1 MQTRL
6 GNVGAVVASAIGLA
20 IIGCGNPPL
29 PPTGSGASPSV
40 AACTLPLTQDAFNG
54 FHIGV
59 PDGWNLFTINGTVVV
74 SRDATGTEEAVVHPA
89 LITAGVTPAALF
101 ATLLDVLKQQ
111 VAAYGGTMTPTITG
125 SGTQTPTATL
135 TLMAGP
141 TMLVGEAHLA
151 VLNEP
156 TAYGSSQGALIAS
169 WAPPTQFSADK
180 GMLAAIGACYGPQ
193 PGALYQVMKDQVFT
207 YSIPLGWTVTSETQD
222 SIVIADGN
230 DASASYLLT
239 LLPPGS
245 GVSSPQTLLSY
256 EFGQWG
262 IQEGQVLS
270 SVQLPNTQ
278 VSGGATQ
285 GQEYVEFDGT
295 LKDGRAVRGLV
306 YALSVTGSTSVSG
319 VIRMALAIK
328 SLWNSVNGALAHIIG
343 SIQHDF
349 TQDLRQWEHVS
360 RQWQAFD
367 QQVQGFD
374 YALNGVDLVNDPTT
388 GATFEAPYSAYN
400 PTGPNGPGYYSQAG
414 TKLTVQTP

>member
-6 GNVGAVVASAIGLA
+6 GKVGAVVATALALA
-20 IIGCGNPPL
+20 IVGCGNPPP
-29 PPTGSGASPSV
+29 PPTGSGPSPSV
-40 AACTLPLTQDAFNG
+40 AACTLPLTQDAFDG

-59 PDGWNLFTINGTVVV
+59 PVGWDLFMINGTVVV
-74 SRDATGTEEAVVHPA
+74 SRDSTGTEEAVVHPA
-89 LITAGVTPAALF
+89 LITAGVAPAALF
-101 ATLLDVLKQQ
+101 TTLLDVLKQQ
-111 VAAYGGTMTPTITG
+111 LAAYGGTMTATVTG
-125 SGTQTPTATL
+125 SGARTPTATL
-135 TLMAGP
+135 TLTAGQ
-141 TMLVGEAHLA
+141 TMLVGEAHLV

-169 WAPPTQFSADK
+169 WAPPAQFSADK

-207 YSIPLGWTVTSETQD
+207 YAIPLGWTVTSETQD

-230 DASASYLLT
+230 DASASYLLA

-245 GVSSPQTLLSY
+245 GVNSPQTLVSY

-262 IQEGQVLS
+262 IQMGQVLS

-285 GQEYVEFDGT
+285 GQEYVEFIGT

-319 VIRMALAIK
+319 VIRMALATT

-349 TQDLRQWEHVS
+349 TQDLRQWENIS

-374 YALNGVDLVNDPTT
+374 YALTGVDLVNDPTT
-388 GATFEAPYSAYN
+388 GATFEAPYSAYSA
-400 PTGPNGPGYYSQAG
+400 TGPDGPGYYSQAG